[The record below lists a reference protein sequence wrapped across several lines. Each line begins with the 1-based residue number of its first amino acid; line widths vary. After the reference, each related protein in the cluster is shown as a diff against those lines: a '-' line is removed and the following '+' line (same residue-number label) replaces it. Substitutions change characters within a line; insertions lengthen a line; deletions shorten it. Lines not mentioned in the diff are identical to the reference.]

1 MCLEIV
7 EVPVSYVKRFSVY
20 FYPTNSPRPQ
30 NRRGWNYT
38 HVVWCVIKAV
48 RVNVSVISGPTPALR
63 QSSTFFILA
72 LIIRSNGE
80 GNFCFTLQKYWTF
93 LWDVGESLAV
103 SVTYHCWLWLHHV
116 LPLHVGTGGAGL
128 AAHFDS
134 MTTYYSCVQGFSC
147 LEEFLAPSRK
157 CNKNRC
163 HCLLK

>member
-30 NRRGWNYT
+30 NGRGWNYT

-93 LWDVGESLAV
+93 LWDVGKSLAV
-103 SVTYHCWLWLHHV
+103 YVTYHCWLWLHHV
-116 LPLHVGTGGAGL
+116 FTLARWNWRSWFGSSLWLYDYILQLCAGL
-128 AAHFDS
+128 FLPRGIS
-134 MTTYYSCVQGFSC
+134 GTLQKVQ
-147 LEEFLAPSRK
+147 
-157 CNKNRC
+157 
-163 HCLLK
+163 